1 MHKIKKTLLTN
12 RNTIVGR
19 YPAVMCLW
27 LLTWEGPDWGCQTF
41 LQFCTQS
48 ELLLGTNAAVQSTR
62 RRRSIK
68 LRPPHHWKVEK
79 APAAVE
85 KLHRYIVEAVVVIA
99 VSKEDL
105 DNENADPKLHSVA
118 TLLKSALSYSAAAAH
133 AGGCLKLLLLQLL
146 YGILICLFWKS
157 NIFVPK

>member
-1 MHKIKKTLLTN
+1 MVTNLRGPWLRLPNIFAILHTEWVVARHKRSSPVHKKKKKYE
-12 RNTIVGR
+12 IE
-19 YPAVMCLW
+19 A
-27 LLTWEGPDWGCQTF
+27 
-41 LQFCTQS
+41 
-48 ELLLGTNAAVQSTR
+48 
-62 RRRSIK
+62 
-68 LRPPHHWKVEK
+68 PHHWKVEK